1 MTELPPEARRRL
13 LADARELAGAD
24 GELLHG
30 RYRLLRELG
39 RGGMGIVYEAEDTA
53 LGRRVALKRLSFA
66 AGLGPGLAEAVLRE
80 ARAAARLDH
89 AHIAAVYDAYP
100 DALVLQLVE
109 GRSLAEV
116 EDATL
121 RERVTWLR
129 DAARAVQH
137 AHEQGLVHR
146 DLKPHNL
153 LVAGGRVF
161 VTDFGLAKELAA
173 PASGSLSG
181 RVLGT
186 PGYMPPE
193 QAAGLAREVDA
204 RSDVYGLGATLYHL
218 CAGRPPFVGADV
230 VALLR
235 AVVEDEPPPLARLA
249 PEVPRDLALVVMRCL
264 EKDKARRYPSAA
276 ALADDLENWL
286 AGRPVVARAP
296 GLAYRC
302 AKWGRRHRAWVAA
315 GALVVLV
322 AGAALAWNFATRRA
336 YGLTNEALALAAELE
351 LLSENAAFAGREE
364 VPASEAAV
372 LEQGLARCRA
382 FLARH
387 PDAGG
392 IRTAL
397 GELLAALER
406 DDEARVELERV
417 RAEEPENA
425 RARLALGLV
434 LARAEAR
441 RRTVEGDTEAVRALG
456 TRARAELEVARTH
469 ASELRTLD
477 VRRAEA
483 ELLRL
488 EGRLGEA
495 EARYAELA
503 RVAPRAASPPALAAL
518 ALAQGDPDE
527 AFRQAMAAVDFA
539 RGLAPAYVAADEAR
553 ADEAALA
560 RAVRQHLRTAD
571 GLVAIEGFA
580 ARFTDWDAR
589 LEQRRSTA
597 AAYGQRALGE
607 LRQAA
612 RLEREGRSDEAL
624 ASLEQAAE
632 SLTLCLTIAPELA
645 DAELDRA
652 ALEHERA
659 RLCRSLER
667 ANEAEGAETRA
678 REACARARS
687 LGADP
692 ARLAALEAP

>member
-1 MTELPPEARRRL
+1 VSELSPEARRRL

-24 GELLHG
+24 GELLYG

-66 AGLGPGLAEAVLRE
+66 AGLGPGLSEAVLRE

-100 DALVLQLVE
+100 DALVMQLVE
-109 GRSLAEV
+109 GGSLAELTG
-116 EDATL
+116 ASL

-146 DLKPHNL
+146 DLKPQNL

-161 VTDFGLAKELAA
+161 VTDFGLARELSAT
-173 PASGSLSG
+173 GSRSLTGS
-181 RVLGT
+181 VLGT
-186 PGYMPPE
+186 PSYMPPE
-193 QAAGLAREVDA
+193 QASGLVREVDA
-204 RSDVYGLGATLYHL
+204 RSDVYGLGATLYHVL
-218 CAGRPPFVGADV
+218 AGRPPFVAGDV

-235 AVVEDEPPPLARLA
+235 AVVEDEPAPL
-249 PEVPRDLALVVMRCL
+249 PSDVPRDLARVVMRCL

-296 GLAYRC
+296 GLVYRLG
-302 AKWGRRHRAWVAA
+302 KWGRRHRAWVAA
-315 GALVVLV
+315 GTLVVLV
-322 AGAALAWNFATRRA
+322 AGAALAWNLAQRRA
-336 YGLTNEALALAAELE
+336 FTLTSEALALAAELE

-397 GELLAALER
+397 GELLVALGR

-417 RAEEPENA
+417 RSEEPENA

-441 RRTVEGDTEAVRALG
+441 QRAVEGDAELVRGLG
-456 TRARAELEVARTH
+456 ERARAELAVARTH

-539 RGLAPAYVAADEAR
+539 RGLAPAYAVESGPATLEA
-553 ADEAALA
+553 ELA

-580 ARFTDWDAR
+580 ARFTDWDAHLAR
-589 LEQRRSTA
+589 QKSTA

-612 RLEREGRSDEAL
+612 RLEREGRGDEAL
-624 ASLEQAAE
+624 ASLAQAAE
-632 SLTLCLTIAPELA
+632 SLELCRTIAPELA
-645 DAELDRA
+645 EAELDRA

-667 ANEAEGAETRA
+667 AREAESAGTRA
-678 REACARARS
+678 REALARARS